1 MQMMPPSA
9 SSAPI
14 PLLSSPMSAT
24 PSGPQATLSDDQQNR
39 KWTDA
44 EMSRLLKAY
53 YLAMTQPPPPGA
65 TWETSASSNAT
76 GAGLV
81 KFENREQLFEQVCR
95 FYSGDLRPTGAG
107 LGTLWFAS
115 VSPGTEFDILG
126 PGPSN
131 GSPDAM
137 KRRTPKSLLEKF
149 KFLRMTYYFILDYD
163 KRFGHLS
170 LGAPINYDRGIESI
184 ESGSAWWKLGVKEQ
198 RDLLG
203 KSRTPMSL
211 RVFVLMHGVM
221 TRIEAIRSGD
231 ATLQSVP
238 SQTVQTAQQ
247 QQSVDDNTGRRKR
260 QRTVQ
265 SVNAMQLTPTPVLQ
279 PAPATSTS
287 ATVAAGPG
295 TMSNRMITAL
305 VEAVE
310 RNTRAVERMTNDN
323 AGVAAKLDELTTV
336 LREIK
341 DVYIRN
347 SV

>member
-14 PLLSSPMSAT
+14 PLLSSPMSVT
-24 PSGPQATLSDDQQNR
+24 PSGTQAALADDQQNR

-44 EMSRLLKAY
+44 EMSRLLKSY

-76 GAGLV
+76 GTGLV
-81 KFENREQLFEQVCR
+81 KFENREQLFDQVCR
-95 FYSGDLRPTGAG
+95 FYSGDLRPTGTG
-107 LGTLWFAS
+107 LGALWFAS
-115 VSPGTEFDILG
+115 VTPSAEFDMLV
-126 PGPSN
+126 PGN
-131 GSPDAM
+131 GNGNNTPDAM

-149 KFLRMTYYFILDYD
+149 KFLRMTYFFILDYD
-163 KRFGHLS
+163 KRFTHLPP
-170 LGAPINYDRGIESI
+170 GATINYDRGI

-198 RDLLG
+198 RDLLS

-221 TRIEAIRSGD
+221 TRIEAVRSGD
-231 ATLQSVP
+231 ATLQPVQSQSVP
-238 SQTVQTAQQ
+238 SAQQ
-247 QQSVDDNTGRRKR
+247 QLSVDDSSSRRKR

-265 SVNAMQLTPTPVLQ
+265 PVNVVQSTPTSLPQ
-279 PAPATSTS
+279 GMPAASST
-287 ATVAAGPG
+287 ANVVAGAG

-341 DVYIRN
+341 DVYVRN

>member
-24 PSGPQATLSDDQQNR
+24 PSGPQAALSDDQQNR

-95 FYSGDLRPTGAG
+95 FYSGDLRPSGTG
-107 LGTLWFAS
+107 LGALWFAS
-115 VSPGTEFDILG
+115 VTPGAEFDILG
-126 PGPSN
+126 PGPGN
-131 GSPDAM
+131 GSPDTM

-170 LGAPINYDRGIESI
+170 LGAPINYDRGIEG
-184 ESGSAWWKLGVKEQ
+184 GSAWWKLGVKEQ

-231 ATLQSVP
+231 ATLQPVP
-238 SQTVQTAQQ
+238 SQPVQTAQQ
-247 QQSVDDNTGRRKR
+247 QHSVDDNTGRRKR

-265 SVNAMQLTPTPVLQ
+265 SVNAMQSTPTSVPQ

>member
-1 MQMMPPSA
+1 MQLMPPSA

-53 YLAMTQPPPPGA
+53 YLAMTQPPPPTA

-76 GAGLV
+76 GTGLV

-95 FYSGDLRPTGAG
+95 FYAGDLRQTGAG
-107 LGTLWFAS
+107 LGALWFTN
-115 VSPGTEFDILG
+115 VSPGAEFDILG
-126 PGPSN
+126 PGPVN
-131 GSPDAM
+131 GSPETM

-163 KRFGHLS
+163 KRFAHLP
-170 LGAPINYDRGIESI
+170 LGTTINYDRGID
-184 ESGSAWWKLGVKEQ
+184 SGSAWWKLGIKEQ

-221 TRIEAIRSGD
+221 TRIEAVRSGD
-231 ATLQSVP
+231 SSLQPMP
-238 SQTVQTAQQ
+238 SQSRQTVPPQE
-247 QQSVDDNTGRRKR
+247 QSVDDNSGRRKR

-265 SVNAMQLTPTPVLQ
+265 PVMQPTPTVPQ
-279 PAPATSTS
+279 PAPGTITPAN
-287 ATVAAGPG
+287 VAAGAG

-310 RNTRAVERMTNDN
+310 RNTRAIERMTNDN
-323 AGVAAKLDELTTV
+323 AGVTAKLDELTTV

-341 DVYIRN
+341 DVYVRN